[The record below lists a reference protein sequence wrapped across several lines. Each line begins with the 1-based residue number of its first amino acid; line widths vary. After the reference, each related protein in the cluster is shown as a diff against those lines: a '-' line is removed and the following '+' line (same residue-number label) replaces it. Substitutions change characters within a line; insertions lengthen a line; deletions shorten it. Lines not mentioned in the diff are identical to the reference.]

1 MCSICFFNPLHP
13 LLKMINFLLPSW
25 VANILRQPLHA
36 NKYGDADIAALKQKL
51 SQFIIP
57 NPLVSIVIPA
67 WNEEQGILHTLL
79 SLADTKTEYAT
90 ELIVVDNNSTDG
102 TAKLLQRLGIHTLL
116 ETRQGVGHARTL
128 GLQKAKGKYILTGD
142 SDTLYPSGWVTA
154 MTKALVEGSQ
164 EKVHCVHGSYSF
176 LPGAN
181 TPRWQY
187 SLYELMS
194 AMVIRKKE
202 KTQPYL
208 NVLGFNCGFV
218 GQKGI
223 DVNGYDIP
231 VQRTFRGNA
240 GETDGPATEDG
251 MMAMR
256 LQEAGGK
263 IKAVAG
269 DGARVWTSD
278 RRLQIDGGIFK
289 ALLLRLK
296 KHL

>member
-1 MCSICFFNPLHP
+1 
-13 LLKMINFLLPSW
+13 MINFLLPSW
-25 VANILRQPLHA
+25 VSNILHQPLLA
-36 NKYGDADIAALKQKL
+36 NKYTDADFAALKQKL
-51 SQFIIP
+51 SKFTIP

-67 WNEEQGILHTLL
+67 WNEEEGILHTLL
-79 SLADTKTEYAT
+79 SLADTETAYPT

-102 TAKLLQRLGIHTLL
+102 TAKLLQRLGICTLF
-116 ETRQGVGHARTL
+116 ESRQGIGHARTL
-128 GLQKAKGKYILTGD
+128 GLQKAKGKYILTAD

-154 MTKALVEGSQ
+154 MTKALIEGTAEQ
-164 EKVHCVHGSYSF
+164 VHCVHGSYSF

-181 TPRWQY
+181 TPRW
-187 SLYELMS
+187 LYAFYEMLS
-194 AMVIRKKE
+194 AVVKRKTE

-208 NVLGFNCGFV
+208 NVLGFNCGLV
-218 GQKGI
+218 RQNGI

-240 GETDGPATEDG
+240 GETDGPAIEDG

-263 IKAVAG
+263 IKAVASA
-269 DGARVWTSD
+269 GARVWTSD
-278 RRLQIDGGIFK
+278 RRLQIDGGFYK

-296 KHL
+296 KHLYKHK